1 MADLAQIAQSGVDP
15 ISGSYLSAERRKA
28 LFKRSQVS
36 SNIFGGG
43 GALVPIGKKLDPETL
58 VIVKSQSTSITSLQ
72 GQVNTL
78 SSEVANL
85 NKVIFIQTQTV
96 NGVQELV
103 GSLRGEVTGFN
114 ASLNNVTKAINTDSI
129 LEQKRIKDEQ
139 EEQRRAT
146 ELGLRVG
153 RESLLERAI
162 QSALIAPVQA
172 IAQKTQSILSRLS
185 QFFGTLLLGWLTN
198 QGIETLRA
206 LSEDNG
212 KKLIEIRDN
221 VLKALGIGAAT
232 LFLLNGG
239 FFAIAGTI
247 TRLSLKIGGW
257 LLKNT
262 IGRFFGALGG
272 LLKGAGAALLGLGK
286 QKPPTV
292 TPVAAATGS
301 ADDAARA
308 AASAGT
314 KPAAAVA
321 GAGANV
327 ADDAAKASLKGGA
340 GLFGKLLPGLATG
353 VNLTASVYRYSQGDV
368 TGGTLSLISAI
379 PVIGWGGVGVDVA
392 REFGAFE
399 GTPLGKNQKPTEEK
413 PKAAKTSAAKP
424 QSQVIPSSTK
434 PPTTTAAADASLKES
449 AKTSPTKPQSQVIPS
464 STKPPTTPSATPAA
478 ALSDKPF
485 EQQMSDLKAQAS
497 SIDFTQ
503 APQYGEVN
511 ITPEEGN
518 QVSSQS
524 SQVSIKPLPAQTDRV
539 STRINVGPAPAPA
552 PNVIYRRV
560 GSSAQQRSG
569 AAPTGGPVNQV
580 PSISASNPDNFYV
593 LYSQVNYNVVT

>member
-15 ISGSYLSAERRKA
+15 ISGSYLSAEKRKA
-28 LFKRSQVS
+28 LFKRSKVS

-43 GALVPIGKKLDPETL
+43 GAIVPISKKSDPETL
-58 VIVKSQSTSITSLQ
+58 AIAKSQSSSITSVQ
-72 GQVNTL
+72 QQVNTL

-114 ASLNNVTKAINTDSI
+114 SSLNNVAKAINADSV
-129 LEQKRIKDEQ
+129 LEQNRVKKEN

-146 ELGLRVG
+146 ELGLRAG
-153 RESLLERAI
+153 RESLLEKAI
-162 QSALIAPVQA
+162 QNALIAPVRA
-172 IAQKTQSILSRLS
+172 IAQKTQSILSRLA

-198 QGIETLRA
+198 QGIETLKA

-272 LLKGAGAALLGLGK
+272 VLTGAGAALFGLGK
-286 QKPPTV
+286 QKPPETTIV
-292 TPVAAATGS
+292 PPTTTPPGAKPPTAPPPTTS
-301 ADDAARA
+301 P
-308 AASAGT
+308 GT
-314 KPAAAVA
+314 KPPTAPPTTPKGAGPMNWLKGKGGLLNILFGGFEFGSRKLQGQTDVQA
-321 GAGANV
+321 GAGAGGSV
-327 ADDAAKASLKGGA
+327 AGSIAGATAGAKLGLLGGPISPITVPVASLIGGGFGWYFGGKGADVLTGA
-340 GLFGKLLPGLATG
+340 
-353 VNLTASVYRYSQGDV
+353 D
-368 TGGTLSLISAI
+368 
-379 PVIGWGGVGVDVA
+379 
-392 REFGAFE
+392 
-399 GTPLGKNQKPTEEK
+399 KPEV
-413 PKAAKTSAAKP
+413 AKTSAAKP
-424 QSQVIPSSTK
+424 QSPVIPSSTK
-434 PPTTTAAADASLKES
+434 STQTPTPAATTAA
-449 AKTSPTKPQSQVIPS
+449 
-464 STKPPTTPSATPAA
+464 
-478 ALSDKPF
+478 SDKPF
-485 EQQMSDLKAQAS
+485 EQQMSDLKAQAN

-511 ITPEEGN
+511 ITPEDN
-518 QVSSQS
+518 RQVSSQS
-524 SQVSIKPLPAQTDRV
+524 TQVNIKPLPAQTERI
-539 STRINVGPAPAPA
+539 STQVNVGPAPAPA

-569 AAPTGGPVNQV
+569 AAPTGGPVNEV

>member
-1 MADLAQIAQSGVDP
+1 MADLAQVAQSGVDP

-43 GALVPIGKKLDPETL
+43 GALVPISKKSDPETL
-58 VIVKSQSTSITSLQ
+58 SIVKSQSTSITNVQS
-72 GQVNTL
+72 QVNTL

-85 NKVIFIQTQTV
+85 NKVIFIQTQTI

-114 ASLNNVTKAINTDSI
+114 NSLNNVTKAITNDSI
-129 LEQKRIKDEQ
+129 LEQNRIKKEN
-139 EEQRRAT
+139 EEERKAT

-153 RESLLERAI
+153 RESLLEKAI

-206 LSEDNG
+206 ISEDNG

-292 TPVAAATGS
+292 TPVAAAAGS

-308 AASAGT
+308 AAASGT
-314 KPAAAVA
+314 KPGAAAA

-368 TGGTLSLISAI
+368 PGGTLSLISAI
-379 PVIGWGGVGVDVA
+379 PVIGWGAVGVDVA

-399 GTPLGKNQKPTEEK
+399 GTFLGKNQKPTEEK
-413 PKAAKTSAAKP
+413 PKAAKTSAAKTSAAKP
-424 QSQVIPSSTK
+424 QSSVIPSSTK
-434 PPTTTAAADASLKES
+434 PPTTTA
-449 AKTSPTKPQSQVIPS
+449 
-464 STKPPTTPSATPAA
+464 TPAA
-478 ALSDKPF
+478 AVSDKPF

-497 SIDFTQ
+497 SIDFTK

-524 SQVSIKPLPAQTDRV
+524 SQVNIKPLPAQTSGV
-539 STRINVGPAPAPA
+539 PAQVNVGPAPAPA

>member
-1 MADLAQIAQSGVDP
+1 MADLAQVAQSGVDP

-43 GALVPIGKKLDPETL
+43 GALVPISKKSDPETL
-58 VIVKSQSTSITSLQ
+58 SIVKSQSTSITSLQ

-85 NKVIFIQTQTV
+85 NKVIIIQTQTI

-114 ASLNNVTKAINTDSI
+114 NSLNNVTKAITNDSV
-129 LEQKRIKDEQ
+129 LEQNRIKQEN

-153 RESLLERAI
+153 RESLLEKAI

-172 IAQKTQSILSRLS
+172 IAQKAQSILSRLS

-206 LSEDNG
+206 ISEDNG

-247 TRLSLKIGGW
+247 ARLSLKIGGW

-262 IGRFFGALGG
+262 VGRFFGALGG
-272 LLKGAGAALLGLGK
+272 LLKGAGNAIVSTAKAGIAAITGTGAK
-286 QKPPTV
+286 AAAPAAAGAAAAAPATRAG
-292 TPVAAATGS
+292 VAAAASS
-301 ADDAARA
+301 ADDASKVAAKA
-308 AASAGT
+308 AAKTGGRFVPGVGSVISGAAALYDFSKGDILGGALNTIGIIPGPVGWVGTLGRLGLEGTRIAGGIDNKSQ
-314 KPAAAVA
+314 KPAATSS
-321 GAGANV
+321 
-327 ADDAAKASLKGGA
+327 AS
-340 GLFGKLLPGLATG
+340 
-353 VNLTASVYRYSQGDV
+353 
-368 TGGTLSLISAI
+368 
-379 PVIGWGGVGVDVA
+379 
-392 REFGAFE
+392 
-399 GTPLGKNQKPTEEK
+399 
-413 PKAAKTSAAKP
+413 AKTVPAKP
-424 QSQVIPSSTK
+424 QSQVIPPSTK
-434 PPTTTAAADASLKES
+434 PSTTS
-449 AKTSPTKPQSQVIPS
+449 A
-464 STKPPTTPSATPAA
+464 ATPAT
-478 ALSDKPF
+478 SMTF
-485 EQQMSDLKAQAS
+485 NQQMSDLEKQAS

-524 SQVSIKPLPAQTDRV
+524 SQVNIKPLPAQTSGV
-539 STRINVGPAPAPA
+539 PSQVNVGPAPAPA

>member
-15 ISGSYLSAERRKA
+15 ISGSYLSAEKRKA
-28 LFKRSQVS
+28 LFKRSKVS

-43 GALVPIGKKLDPETL
+43 GALVPISKKSDPETL
-58 VIVKSQSTSITSLQ
+58 AIVKSQSSSITSVQ
-72 GQVNTL
+72 QQVNTL

-114 ASLNNVTKAINTDSI
+114 SSLNNVAKAINTDSV
-129 LEQKRIKDEQ
+129 LEQNRIKQEN

-146 ELGLRVG
+146 ELGLRAG
-153 RESLLERAI
+153 RESLLEKAI
-162 QSALIAPVQA
+162 QNALIAPVQA

-239 FFAIAGTI
+239 FLAIAGTI

-262 IGRFFGALGG
+262 IGRFFGALGA
-272 LLKGAGAALLGLGK
+272 LLKSAGSAIVSTAKAGAAVITGK
-286 QKPPTV
+286 GTKAPTPA
-292 TPVAAATGS
+292 TAAAGS
-301 ADDAARA
+301 ADDVARA
-308 AASAGT
+308 AA
-314 KPAAAVA
+314 PAARA
-321 GAGANV
+321 GAAV
-327 ADDAAKASLKGGA
+327 ADDAAKATAKTAGRFVPGLGAIISGGA
-340 GLFGKLLPGLATG
+340 ALYDFSRGDPLGGALNTIGMLPGPFGWAGTLGRLALEGTRI
-353 VNLTASVYRYSQGDV
+353 A
-368 TGGTLSLISAI
+368 GGTDNKPQTPSATS
-379 PVIGWGGVGVDVA
+379 PA
-392 REFGAFE
+392 
-399 GTPLGKNQKPTEEK
+399 PT
-413 PKAAKTSAAKP
+413 KTTTTAVKP
-424 QSQVIPSSTK
+424 QSPVIPSSAK
-434 PPTTTAAADASLKES
+434 SEPTTA
-449 AKTSPTKPQSQVIPS
+449 IN
-464 STKPPTTPSATPAA
+464 
-478 ALSDKPF
+478 DKPF
-485 EQQMSDLKAQAS
+485 EQQMSDLKAQAN

-503 APQYGEVN
+503 APQYGELN
-511 ITPEEGN
+511 ITPEDN
-518 QVSSQS
+518 RQVSSQS
-524 SQVSIKPLPAQTDRV
+524 TQVNIKPLPAQTERI
-539 STRINVGPAPAPA
+539 STQVNVGPAPAPA

-560 GSSAQQRSG
+560 GSSAQQKSG
-569 AAPTGGPVNQV
+569 AAPTGGPVNEV

>member
-1 MADLAQIAQSGVDP
+1 MADLAQVAQSGVDP

-43 GALVPIGKKLDPETL
+43 GALVPISKKSDPETL
-58 VIVKSQSTSITSLQ
+58 SIVKSQSTSITNVQS
-72 GQVNTL
+72 QVNTL

-85 NKVIFIQTQTV
+85 NKVIFIQTQTI

-114 ASLNNVTKAINTDSI
+114 NSLNNVTKAITNDSV
-129 LEQKRIKDEQ
+129 LEQNRIKKEN
-139 EEQRRAT
+139 EEERKAT
-146 ELGLRVG
+146 ELGLRAG

-206 LSEDNG
+206 ISEDNG

-247 TRLSLKIGGW
+247 ARLSLKIGGW

-262 IGRFFGALGG
+262 VGRFFGALGG

-286 QKPPTV
+286 QKPPATTIVPPTATPPGAKPPTV
-292 TPVAAATGS
+292 PPTTPKGGGAPTPKGAGPMNWLKGKGGLLNILFGGVEFGS
-301 ADDAARA
+301 RRMQ
-308 AASAGT
+308 GQT
-314 KPAAAVA
+314 NLQA
-321 GAGANV
+321 GAGAGGSV
-327 ADDAAKASLKGGA
+327 AGSIAGASAGAQLGLLGGPISPITVPVASLIGGGFGWYFGGKGADVLTGA
-340 GLFGKLLPGLATG
+340 
-353 VNLTASVYRYSQGDV
+353 D
-368 TGGTLSLISAI
+368 
-379 PVIGWGGVGVDVA
+379 
-392 REFGAFE
+392 
-399 GTPLGKNQKPTEEK
+399 KPNA
-413 PKAAKTSAAKP
+413 AAKTSPSKP
-424 QSQVIPSSTK
+424 QSQVIPPSTK
-434 PPTTTAAADASLKES
+434 TTPPAAATAS
-449 AKTSPTKPQSQVIPS
+449 
-464 STKPPTTPSATPAA
+464 

-497 SIDFTQ
+497 SIDFTK

-518 QVSSQS
+518 QVLSQS
-524 SQVSIKPLPAQTDRV
+524 SQVNIKPLPAQTSGV
-539 STRINVGPAPAPA
+539 PAQVNVGPAPAPA

>member
-1 MADLAQIAQSGVDP
+1 MADLAQVAQSGVDP

-28 LFKRSQVS
+28 LFKKSQVS

-43 GALVPIGKKLDPETL
+43 GALVPISKKSDPETL
-58 VIVKSQSTSITSLQ
+58 AIVKSQSTSITTVQS
-72 GQVNTL
+72 QVNTL

-85 NKVIFIQTQTV
+85 NKVIFIQTQTI

-103 GSLRGEVTGFN
+103 GSLRGEITGFN
-114 ASLNNVTKAINTDSI
+114 NSLNNVTKAITNDSI
-129 LEQKRIKDEQ
+129 LEQNRVKKEN

-146 ELGLRVG
+146 ELGLRAG
-153 RESLLERAI
+153 RESLLEKAI

-172 IAQKTQSILSRLS
+172 IAEKTQSILSRLS

-239 FFAIAGTI
+239 FFAIAATI

-262 IGRFFGALGG
+262 VGRFFGALGN
-272 LLKGAGAALLGLGK
+272 LLKGAGSAIVSTAKAGLSAITGRGTK
-286 QKPPTV
+286 
-292 TPVAAATGS
+292 AAAPS
-301 ADDAARA
+301 
-308 AASAGT
+308 AASAT
-314 KPAAAVA
+314 KATAQAASSASPAVKA
-321 GAGANV
+321 GAAV
-327 ADDAAKASLKGGA
+327 ADDAAKA
-340 GLFGKLLPGLATG
+340 
-353 VNLTASVYRYSQGDV
+353 
-368 TGGTLSLISAI
+368 
-379 PVIGWGGVGVDVA
+379 
-392 REFGAFE
+392 
-399 GTPLGKNQKPTEEK
+399 
-413 PKAAKTSAAKP
+413 AAKTGGRFVPGLGTIISGGAALYDFSKGDILGGALNTIGMVPGPVGWVGTLGRLGLEGTRIAGGIDNKSQTPAATSSVPAKPSPAKP
-424 QSQVIPSSTK
+424 QSPVIPSSTK
-434 PPTTTAAADASLKES
+434 PPTTSAA
-449 AKTSPTKPQSQVIPS
+449 
-464 STKPPTTPSATPAA
+464 TTPSTTSVAASSPA
-478 ALSDKPF
+478 SDMSF
-485 EQQMSDLKAQAS
+485 NQQMVDLEKQAS

-518 QVSSQS
+518 QVSPQP
-524 SQVSIKPLPAQTDRV
+524 SQVNIKPLPAQTNRV
-539 STRINVGPAPAPA
+539 STQVNVGPAPAPA
-552 PNVIYRRV
+552 PNVVYKRIA
-560 GSSAQQRSG
+560 SSAQQRSG
-569 AAPTGGPVNQV
+569 AAPTGGSVNQV
-580 PSISASNPDNFYV
+580 PAISASNPDNFYV

>member
-1 MADLAQIAQSGVDP
+1 MADLAQIAQGGVDP

-43 GALVPIGKKLDPETL
+43 GALVPISKKSDPETL
-58 VIVKSQSTSITSLQ
+58 SIVKSQSTSITNVQS
-72 GQVNTL
+72 QVNTL
-78 SSEVANL
+78 SSEVVNL
-85 NKVIFIQTQTV
+85 NKVIFIQTQTI

-114 ASLNNVTKAINTDSI
+114 ASLNNVTKAITNDSV
-129 LEQKRIKDEQ
+129 LEQNRIKQEN

-153 RESLLERAI
+153 RESLLEKAI

-172 IAQKTQSILSRLS
+172 IAQKAQSILSRLS

-206 LSEDNG
+206 ISEDNG

-247 TRLSLKIGGW
+247 ARLSLKIGGW

-262 IGRFFGALGG
+262 VGRFFGALGG
-272 LLKGAGAALLGLGK
+272 LLKGAGNAIVSTAKAGIAAITGTGAK
-286 QKPPTV
+286 APT
-292 TPVAAATGS
+292 AAT
-301 ADDAARA
+301 AAARA
-308 AASAGT
+308 AG
-314 KPAAAVA
+314 
-321 GAGANV
+321 GAGVNV
-327 ADDAAKASLKGGA
+327 ADDAVRAAARGGGGFAGNLYKGAKSLGSK
-340 GLFGKLLPGLATG
+340 LFAPINIGISA
-353 VNLTASVYRYSQGDV
+353 YRFSQGDV
-368 TGGTLSLISAI
+368 PGGFLSAASAVPI
-379 PVIGWGGVGVDVA
+379 IGLPAVAVDVA

-399 GTPLGKNQKPTEEK
+399 GTFLGKNQKSKSSEEK
-413 PKAAKTSAAKP
+413 PKTQTPAAKP
-424 QSQVIPSSTK
+424 QSQVIPSSIK
-434 PPTTTAAADASLKES
+434 PPITT
-449 AKTSPTKPQSQVIPS
+449 
-464 STKPPTTPSATPAA
+464 ATPA
-478 ALSDKPF
+478 SDMTF
-485 EQQMSDLKAQAS
+485 NQQMSDLEKQAS

-503 APQYGEVN
+503 APQYREVN

-524 SQVSIKPLPAQTDRV
+524 SSVNIKPLPAQTSGV
-539 STRINVGPAPAPA
+539 PAQVNVGPAPAPA

>member
-15 ISGSYLSAERRKA
+15 ISGSYLSAEKRKA
-28 LFKRSQVS
+28 LFRRSQIS

-43 GALVPIGKKLDPETL
+43 GALVPISKKSDPETL
-58 VIVKSQSTSITSLQ
+58 AIVKSQSTSITSLQ
-72 GQVNTL
+72 SQVNTL

-114 ASLNNVTKAINTDSI
+114 ASLTNVAKAINTDSI

-146 ELGLRVG
+146 ELGLRAG
-153 RESLLERAI
+153 RESLLEKAI

-206 LSEDNG
+206 ISEDNG

-272 LLKGAGAALLGLGK
+272 VLKGAGAALLGLGK
-286 QKPPTV
+286 QKPPTTTIV
-292 TPVAAATGS
+292 PPTTTPP
-301 ADDAARA
+301 
-308 AASAGT
+308 GT
-314 KPAAAVA
+314 KPPAPPTAPKGGAAPPPKGGGPMNWLKGKGGLLNILFGGFEFGSRKLQGQTDVQA
-321 GAGANV
+321 GAGAGGSV
-327 ADDAAKASLKGGA
+327 AGSMAGAAVGAKLGLLGGPISPITVPVASLIGGGFGWVFGGKGADVLTGA
-340 GLFGKLLPGLATG
+340 
-353 VNLTASVYRYSQGDV
+353 D
-368 TGGTLSLISAI
+368 
-379 PVIGWGGVGVDVA
+379 
-392 REFGAFE
+392 
-399 GTPLGKNQKPTEEK
+399 K

-424 QSQVIPSSTK
+424 QSQVIPS
-434 PPTTTAAADASLKES
+434 
-449 AKTSPTKPQSQVIPS
+449 PTK
-464 STKPPTTPSATPAA
+464 TPPPAATPVAA
-478 ALSDKPF
+478 VSDKSF

-518 QVSSQS
+518 QVSSQP
-524 SQVSIKPLPAQTDRV
+524 SQVNIKPLPAQTNGV
-539 STRINVGPAPAPA
+539 PAQVNVGPAPAPA

>member
-1 MADLAQIAQSGVDP
+1 MADLVQIAQSGVDP

-43 GALVPIGKKLDPETL
+43 GALVPISKKSDPETL
-58 VIVKSQSTSITSLQ
+58 AIVKSQSTSITSLQ

-103 GSLRGEVTGFN
+103 GSLRGEVTVFN
-114 ASLNNVTKAINTDSI
+114 ASLNNVAKAINTDSI
-129 LEQKRIKDEQ
+129 LEQNRIKQEN

-146 ELGLRVG
+146 ELGLRAG
-153 RESLLERAI
+153 RESLLEKAI

-172 IAQKTQSILSRLS
+172 IAQRTQSILSRLS

-206 LSEDNG
+206 ISEDNG

-272 LLKGAGAALLGLGK
+272 LLKGAGNAISSTAKAGWSAITGAGAK
-286 QKPPTV
+286 V
-292 TPVAAATGS
+292 ATPA
-301 ADDAARA
+301 
-308 AASAGT
+308 AGT
-314 KPAAAVA
+314 KAAAQAAPAATSAVKA
-321 GAGANV
+321 GASV
-327 ADDAAKASLKGGA
+327 ADDAAKAAAKTGGRFVPGLGSVISGAAALYDFSKGDILGGA
-340 GLFGKLLPGLATG
+340 LNTIGIIPGPVGWLG
-353 VNLTASVYRYSQGDV
+353 
-368 TGGTLSLISAI
+368 TGGRLAL
-379 PVIGWGGVGVDVA
+379 
-392 REFGAFE
+392 E
-399 GTPLGKNQKPTEEK
+399 GTRIVGGTDNKPQTSAAT
-413 PKAAKTSAAKP
+413 PPAAKTSPSKP
-424 QSQVIPSSTK
+424 QSQVIPPSTK
-434 PPTTTAAADASLKES
+434 
-449 AKTSPTKPQSQVIPS
+449 
-464 STKPPTTPSATPAA
+464 TTPPAATPAA

-485 EQQMSDLKAQAS
+485 EQQMVDLKTQANA
-497 SIDFTQ
+497 IDFTQ

-518 QVSSQS
+518 QVSSQP
-524 SQVSIKPLPAQTDRV
+524 SQVNIKPLPAQTDRV
-539 STRINVGPAPAPA
+539 STQVNVGPAPAPA

>member
-1 MADLAQIAQSGVDP
+1 MADLAQIAQGGVDP
-15 ISGSYLSAERRKA
+15 VSGSYLSTERRKA

-43 GALVPIGKKLDPETL
+43 GALVPIDKKSDPETL
-58 VIVKSQSTSITSLQ
+58 AIVKSQSTSITSLQ
-72 GQVNTL
+72 DRVNTL
-78 SSEVANL
+78 SSEIVNL
-85 NKVIFIQTQTV
+85 NRVIFVQTQTI

-114 ASLNNVTKAINTDSI
+114 ASLNNVTKAITNDSV
-129 LEQKRIKDEQ
+129 LEQNRIKQEN

-146 ELGLRVG
+146 ELGLRAG
-153 RESLLERAI
+153 RESLLEKAI

-247 TRLSLKIGGW
+247 ARLSLKIGGW

-262 IGRFFGALGG
+262 VGRFFGALGNII
-272 LLKGAGAALLGLGK
+272 KSGAAALLNLGK
-286 QKPPTV
+286 QKPPPTSIV
-292 TPVAAATGS
+292 PPTTTPPGAKPPAPPTTPKGGAAPPPKGGGGLGWLKGS
-301 ADDAARA
+301 GVLNAIF
-308 AASAGT
+308 GT
-314 KPAAAVA
+314 LEFGIRKSQGQTNLQA
-321 GAGANV
+321 GAGAGGSV
-327 ADDAAKASLKGGA
+327 AGSVSGAALGAKIGLLGGPVSWITSPLG
-340 GLFGKLLPGLATG
+340 GLI
-353 VNLTASVYRYSQGDV
+353 
-368 TGGTLSLISAI
+368 GGG
-379 PVIGWGGVGVDVA
+379 IGWYLGGKGADVLT
-392 REFGAFE
+392 GAD
-399 GTPLGKNQKPTEEK
+399 K
-413 PKAAKTSAAKP
+413 PKTPTTTSPAKP

-434 PPTTTAAADASLKES
+434 PPTTTAA
-449 AKTSPTKPQSQVIPS
+449 
-464 STKPPTTPSATPAA
+464 TPA
-478 ALSDKPF
+478 SDMSF
-485 EQQMSDLKAQAS
+485 NQQMVDLERQAS
-497 SIDFTQ
+497 SIDFTK

-518 QVSSQS
+518 QVSSQP
-524 SQVSIKPLPAQTDRV
+524 SQVNIKPLPAQTNGV
-539 STRINVGPAPAPA
+539 PAQVNVGPTPAPA

-560 GSSAQQRSG
+560 GYSAQQRSG

>member
-1 MADLAQIAQSGVDP
+1 MADLAQVAQSGVDP

-43 GALVPIGKKLDPETL
+43 GALVPISKKSDPETL
-58 VIVKSQSTSITSLQ
+58 AIVKSQSTSITSLQ

-114 ASLNNVTKAINTDSI
+114 ASLNNVTKAITNDSI
-129 LEQKRIKDEQ
+129 LEQNRIKQEN

-146 ELGLRVG
+146 ELGLRAG
-153 RESLLERAI
+153 RESLLEKAI

-272 LLKGAGAALLGLGK
+272 LLKGAGNAIVSTAKAGWSAITGAGAKAAAPAAAGAAAAAPATRAG
-286 QKPPTV
+286 
-292 TPVAAATGS
+292 VAAAASS
-301 ADDAARA
+301 ADDASKVAAKA
-308 AASAGT
+308 AAKTGGRFVPGVGSVISGAAALYDFSKGDILGGALNTIGIIPGPVGWVGTLGRLGLEGTRIAGGIDNKSQ
-314 KPAAAVA
+314 KPAATSS
-321 GAGANV
+321 
-327 ADDAAKASLKGGA
+327 AS
-340 GLFGKLLPGLATG
+340 
-353 VNLTASVYRYSQGDV
+353 
-368 TGGTLSLISAI
+368 
-379 PVIGWGGVGVDVA
+379 
-392 REFGAFE
+392 
-399 GTPLGKNQKPTEEK
+399 
-413 PKAAKTSAAKP
+413 AKTVPAKP
-424 QSQVIPSSTK
+424 QSQVIPPSTK
-434 PPTTTAAADASLKES
+434 PSTTS
-449 AKTSPTKPQSQVIPS
+449 A
-464 STKPPTTPSATPAA
+464 ATPAT
-478 ALSDKPF
+478 SMTF
-485 EQQMSDLKAQAS
+485 NQQMSDLEKQAS

-518 QVSSQS
+518 QVLSQS
-524 SQVSIKPLPAQTDRV
+524 SQVNIKPLPAQTSGV
-539 STRINVGPAPAPA
+539 PAQVNVGPAPAPA

>member
-1 MADLAQIAQSGVDP
+1 MADLAQIAQSGIDP
-15 ISGSYLSAERRKA
+15 ISGSYLSSERRKA

-43 GALVPIGKKLDPETL
+43 GALVPISKKSDSETL
-58 VIVKSQSTSITSLQ
+58 TIVKSQSTSITTLQ
-72 GQVNTL
+72 DRVNAL

-85 NKVIFIQTQTV
+85 NDVIKIQTQTV

-114 ASLNNVTKAINTDSI
+114 ASLNNVTKAITNDSV
-129 LEQKRIKDEQ
+129 LEQNRIKKEN
-139 EEQRRAT
+139 EEERKAT
-146 ELGLRVG
+146 ELGLRAG
-153 RESLLERAI
+153 RESLLEKAI

-172 IAQKTQSILSRLS
+172 IAQRTQSILSKLS

-247 TRLSLKIGGW
+247 SRLSLKIGGW

-262 IGRFFGALGG
+262 IGRFFGAFGG

-292 TPVAAATGS
+292 PSAAAAVAGS
-301 ADDAARA
+301 ADDVARAAAPAAARA
-308 AASAGT
+308 AA
-314 KPAAAVA
+314 PAAVGAAV
-321 GAGANV
+321 V
-327 ADDAAKASLKGGA
+327 DDASKVAAKTGGR
-340 GLFGKLLPGLATG
+340 FVPGLGTVISGAAAAWDFSRGDPLGG
-353 VNLTASVYRYSQGDV
+353 VLNTIGMAPGPVGWLGSFGRLGLEGARIA
-368 TGGTLSLISAI
+368 GGT
-379 PVIGWGGVGVDVA
+379 D
-392 REFGAFE
+392 
-399 GTPLGKNQKPTEEK
+399 NK
-413 PKAAKTSAAKP
+413 PKTPSETSPDPAKTSAAKP
-424 QSQVIPSSTK
+424 QSPVIPSSTK
-434 PPTTTAAADASLKES
+434 TTPPAAVPTAA
-449 AKTSPTKPQSQVIPS
+449 V
-464 STKPPTTPSATPAA
+464 
-478 ALSDKPF
+478 SDKSF
-485 EQQMSDLKAQAS
+485 EQQMNDLKAQANL
-497 SIDFTQ
+497 IDFA
-503 APQYGEVN
+503 APAESGEIN

-518 QVSSQS
+518 QVSSKP
-524 SQVSIKPLPAQTDRV
+524 SQVNIKPLPAQTNGV
-539 STRINVGPAPAPA
+539 PAQVNIGPAPAPT

>member
-1 MADLAQIAQSGVDP
+1 MADLAQVAQSGVDP

-28 LFKRSQVS
+28 LFKKSQVS

-43 GALVPIGKKLDPETL
+43 GALVPISKKSDPETL
-58 VIVKSQSTSITSLQ
+58 AIVKSQSTSITTVQS
-72 GQVNTL
+72 QVNTL

-85 NKVIFIQTQTV
+85 NKVIFIQTQTI

-103 GSLRGEVTGFN
+103 GSLRGEITGFN
-114 ASLNNVTKAINTDSI
+114 NSLNNVTKAITNDSI
-129 LEQKRIKDEQ
+129 LEQNRVKKEN

-146 ELGLRVG
+146 ELGLRAG
-153 RESLLERAI
+153 RESLLEKAI

-172 IAQKTQSILSRLS
+172 IAEKTQSILSRLS

-239 FFAIAGTI
+239 FFAIAATI

-262 IGRFFGALGG
+262 VGRFFGALGN
-272 LLKGAGAALLGLGK
+272 LLKGAGAALFGLGK
-286 QKPPTV
+286 QKPPPTPVVPAAPAAPNAGAGGRGLLSTASRLGRGLLRNIGGPLTQGTV
-292 TPVAAATGS
+292 GTALDIAMGEDPGRALAGAAAGVIAAAPSAAVGGLLGPVGSFAGGIAGYSVGSGFGKDIYDKFFGKPQTPVATSSVS
-301 ADDAARA
+301 A
-308 AASAGT
+308 
-314 KPAAAVA
+314 KP
-321 GAGANV
+321 
-327 ADDAAKASLKGGA
+327 S
-340 GLFGKLLPGLATG
+340 
-353 VNLTASVYRYSQGDV
+353 
-368 TGGTLSLISAI
+368 
-379 PVIGWGGVGVDVA
+379 PV
-392 REFGAFE
+392 
-399 GTPLGKNQKPTEEK
+399 KPS
-413 PKAAKTSAAKP
+413 PAKP
-424 QSQVIPSSTK
+424 QSPVIPSSTK
-434 PPTTTAAADASLKES
+434 PPTTSAA
-449 AKTSPTKPQSQVIPS
+449 
-464 STKPPTTPSATPAA
+464 TTPSTTSAPAPA
-478 ALSDKPF
+478 SDMSF
-485 EQQMSDLKAQAS
+485 NQQMVDLEKQAS

-518 QVSSQS
+518 QVSPQP
-524 SQVSIKPLPAQTDRV
+524 SQVNIKPLPAQTNRV
-539 STRINVGPAPAPA
+539 STQVNVGPAPAPA
-552 PNVIYRRV
+552 PNVVYKRIA
-560 GSSAQQRSG
+560 SSAQQRSG
-569 AAPTGGPVNQV
+569 AAPTGGSVNQV
-580 PSISASNPDNFYV
+580 PAISASNPDNFYV

>member
-15 ISGSYLSAERRKA
+15 ISGSYLSAEKRKA
-28 LFKRSQVS
+28 LFKRSKVS

-43 GALVPIGKKLDPETL
+43 GALVPISKKSDPETL
-58 VIVKSQSTSITSLQ
+58 AIVKSQSSSITSVQ
-72 GQVNTL
+72 QQVNTL

-114 ASLNNVTKAINTDSI
+114 SSLNNVAKAINTDSV
-129 LEQKRIKDEQ
+129 LEQNRIKQEN

-146 ELGLRVG
+146 ELGLRAG
-153 RESLLERAI
+153 RESLLEKAI
-162 QSALIAPVQA
+162 QNALIAPVQA

-239 FFAIAGTI
+239 FLAIAGTI

-262 IGRFFGALGG
+262 IGRFFGALGA
-272 LLKGAGAALLGLGK
+272 LLKSAGSAIVSTAKAGAAVITGK
-286 QKPPTV
+286 GTKAPTPA
-292 TPVAAATGS
+292 TAAAGS
-301 ADDAARA
+301 ADDVARA
-308 AASAGT
+308 AA
-314 KPAAAVA
+314 PAARA
-321 GAGANV
+321 GAAV
-327 ADDAAKASLKGGA
+327 ADDAAKATAKTAGRFVPGLGTVISGGA
-340 GLFGKLLPGLATG
+340 ALYDFSRGDPLGGALNTIGMLPGPFGWAGTLGRLALEGTRI
-353 VNLTASVYRYSQGDV
+353 A
-368 TGGTLSLISAI
+368 GGTDNKPQTPSATS
-379 PVIGWGGVGVDVA
+379 P
-392 REFGAFE
+392 
-399 GTPLGKNQKPTEEK
+399 TPTKSTTT
-413 PKAAKTSAAKP
+413 AVKP
-424 QSQVIPSSTK
+424 QSPVIPSSTK
-434 PPTTTAAADASLKES
+434 PPTTTAA
-449 AKTSPTKPQSQVIPS
+449 
-464 STKPPTTPSATPAA
+464 PAA

-485 EQQMSDLKAQAS
+485 EQQMSDLKAQAN

-511 ITPEEGN
+511 ITPEDN
-518 QVSSQS
+518 RQVSSQS
-524 SQVSIKPLPAQTDRV
+524 TQVNIKPLPAQTERI
-539 STRINVGPAPAPA
+539 STQVNVGPAPAPA

>member
-1 MADLAQIAQSGVDP
+1 MADLAQVAQSGVDP

-43 GALVPIGKKLDPETL
+43 GALVPISKKSDPETL
-58 VIVKSQSTSITSLQ
+58 SIVKSQSTSITSLQ

-85 NKVIFIQTQTV
+85 NKVIFIQTQTI

-114 ASLNNVTKAINTDSI
+114 NSLNNVTKAITNDSV
-129 LEQKRIKDEQ
+129 LEQNRIKQEN

-153 RESLLERAI
+153 RESLLEKAI

-172 IAQKTQSILSRLS
+172 IAQKAQSILSRLS

-206 LSEDNG
+206 ISEDNG

-247 TRLSLKIGGW
+247 ARLSLKIGGW

-262 IGRFFGALGG
+262 VGRFFGALGG
-272 LLKGAGAALLGLGK
+272 LLKGAGNAIVSTAKAGWSAITGAGAKAAAPAAAGAAAAAPATRAG
-286 QKPPTV
+286 
-292 TPVAAATGS
+292 VAAAASS
-301 ADDAARA
+301 ADDASKVAAKA
-308 AASAGT
+308 AAKTGGRFVPGVGSVISGAAALYDFSKGDILGGALNTIGIIPGPVGWVGTLGRLGLEGTRIAGGIDNKSQ
-314 KPAAAVA
+314 KPAATSS
-321 GAGANV
+321 
-327 ADDAAKASLKGGA
+327 AS
-340 GLFGKLLPGLATG
+340 
-353 VNLTASVYRYSQGDV
+353 
-368 TGGTLSLISAI
+368 
-379 PVIGWGGVGVDVA
+379 
-392 REFGAFE
+392 
-399 GTPLGKNQKPTEEK
+399 
-413 PKAAKTSAAKP
+413 AKTVPAKP
-424 QSQVIPSSTK
+424 QSQVIPPSTK
-434 PPTTTAAADASLKES
+434 PSTTS
-449 AKTSPTKPQSQVIPS
+449 A
-464 STKPPTTPSATPAA
+464 ATPAT
-478 ALSDKPF
+478 SMTF
-485 EQQMSDLKAQAS
+485 NQQMSDLEKQAS

-524 SQVSIKPLPAQTDRV
+524 SQVNIKPLPAQTSGV
-539 STRINVGPAPAPA
+539 PAQVNVGPAPAPA

>member
-43 GALVPIGKKLDPETL
+43 GALVPISKKSDPETL
-58 VIVKSQSTSITSLQ
+58 AIIKSQSTSITSLQ

-114 ASLNNVTKAINTDSI
+114 NSLNNVTQAITNDSI
-129 LEQKRIKDEQ
+129 LEQNRIKQEN

-153 RESLLERAI
+153 RESLLEKAI

-206 LSEDNG
+206 ISEDNG

-286 QKPPTV
+286 QKPPTTTIV
-292 TPVAAATGS
+292 PPTTTPPGAKPPTVPPTTPKGGGPPAPKGGGLNWLKGS
-301 ADDAARA
+301 GVLNAIF
-308 AASAGT
+308 GT
-314 KPAAAVA
+314 LEFGIRKSQGQTNLQA
-321 GAGANV
+321 GAGAGGSV
-327 ADDAAKASLKGGA
+327 AGSLSGAALGAKIGLLGGPVSWITSPLG
-340 GLFGKLLPGLATG
+340 GLI
-353 VNLTASVYRYSQGDV
+353 
-368 TGGTLSLISAI
+368 GGG
-379 PVIGWGGVGVDVA
+379 IGWYLGGKGADVLT
-392 REFGAFE
+392 GAD
-399 GTPLGKNQKPTEEK
+399 K
-413 PKAAKTSAAKP
+413 PKTPTPTSKA
-424 QSQVIPSSTK
+424 QSPVIPSSTK
-434 PPTTTAAADASLKES
+434 TTPTPAPAATTAAND
-449 AKTSPTKPQSQVIPS
+449 KT
-464 STKPPTTPSATPAA
+464 
-478 ALSDKPF
+478 F

-524 SQVSIKPLPAQTDRV
+524 SQVNIKPLPAQTDRV
-539 STRINVGPAPAPA
+539 STQVNVGPAPAPS

-569 AAPTGGPVNQV
+569 AAPTGGPINQV

>member
-1 MADLAQIAQSGVDP
+1 MADLAQVAQSGVDP

-28 LFKRSQVS
+28 LFKKSQVS

-43 GALVPIGKKLDPETL
+43 GALVPISKKSDPETL
-58 VIVKSQSTSITSLQ
+58 SIVKSQSTSITTVQS
-72 GQVNTL
+72 QVNTL

-85 NKVIFIQTQTV
+85 NKVIFIQTQTI

-103 GSLRGEVTGFN
+103 GSLRGEITGFN
-114 ASLNNVTKAINTDSI
+114 NSLNNVTKAITNDSI
-129 LEQKRIKDEQ
+129 LEQNRIKQEN
-139 EEQRRAT
+139 EEQRRAA
-146 ELGLRVG
+146 ELGLRAG

-172 IAQKTQSILSRLS
+172 IAEKTQSILSRLS

-239 FFAIAGTI
+239 FFAIAATI

-262 IGRFFGALGG
+262 VGRFFGALGN

-286 QKPPTV
+286 QKPPP
-292 TPVAAATGS
+292 TPVV
-301 ADDAARA
+301 
-308 AASAGT
+308 
-314 KPAAAVA
+314 PAAPAAPNA
-321 GAGANV
+321 GAGGRGLLSTASRFGRGLLRNIGGPFIQGTV
-327 ADDAAKASLKGGA
+327 GTALDIAMGEDPGRALAGAAAGVIAAAPSAAVGGLLGPVGSFA
-340 GLFGKLLPGLATG
+340 GGIAGYSVGSGFGKDIYDKFFGKPQTPAATS
-353 VNLTASVYRYSQGDV
+353 SV
-368 TGGTLSLISAI
+368 SA
-379 PVIGWGGVGVDVA
+379 
-392 REFGAFE
+392 
-399 GTPLGKNQKPTEEK
+399 KPS
-413 PKAAKTSAAKP
+413 PAKP
-424 QSQVIPSSTK
+424 QSPVIPSSTK
-434 PPTTTAAADASLKES
+434 PPTTFAA
-449 AKTSPTKPQSQVIPS
+449 
-464 STKPPTTPSATPAA
+464 TPSTTSVAASAPA
-478 ALSDKPF
+478 SDMSF
-485 EQQMSDLKAQAS
+485 NQQMVDLEKQAS

-518 QVSSQS
+518 QVSSQP
-524 SQVSIKPLPAQTDRV
+524 SQVNIKPLPAQTNRV
-539 STRINVGPAPAPA
+539 STQVNVGPAPAPA
-552 PNVIYRRV
+552 PNVVYKRIA
-560 GSSAQQRSG
+560 SSAQQRSG
-569 AAPTGGPVNQV
+569 AAPTGGSVNQV
-580 PSISASNPDNFYV
+580 PAISASNPDNFYV

>member
-1 MADLAQIAQSGVDP
+1 MADLAQVAQSGVDP

-28 LFKRSQVS
+28 LFKKSQVS

-43 GALVPIGKKLDPETL
+43 GALVPISKKSDPETL
-58 VIVKSQSTSITSLQ
+58 AIVKSQSTSITTVQS
-72 GQVNTL
+72 QVNTL

-85 NKVIFIQTQTV
+85 NKVIFIQTQTI

-103 GSLRGEVTGFN
+103 GSLRGEITGFN
-114 ASLNNVTKAINTDSI
+114 NSLNNVTKAITNDSI
-129 LEQKRIKDEQ
+129 LEQNRVKKEN

-146 ELGLRVG
+146 ELGLRAG
-153 RESLLERAI
+153 RESLLEKAI

-172 IAQKTQSILSRLS
+172 IAEKTQSILSRLS

-247 TRLSLKIGGW
+247 ARLSLKIGGW

-262 IGRFFGALGG
+262 VGRFFGALGN
-272 LLKGAGAALLGLGK
+272 LLKGAGSAIVSTAKAGLSAITGRGTK
-286 QKPPTV
+286 
-292 TPVAAATGS
+292 AAAPATAAAGV
-301 ADDAARA
+301 ADDAART
-308 AASAGT
+308 AGR
-314 KPAAAVA
+314 
-321 GAGANV
+321 AGANV
-327 ADDAAKASLKGGA
+327 ADDAVRAAARGGGGVAGNLFKGAKSLGSK
-340 GLFGKLLPGLATG
+340 LFAPINIGISA
-353 VNLTASVYRYSQGDV
+353 YRFSQGDV
-368 TGGTLSLISAI
+368 PGGFLSAASAVPI
-379 PVIGWGGVGVDVA
+379 IGLPAVAVDVA

-399 GTPLGKNQKPTEEK
+399 GTFLGKNQKPTKEK
-413 PKAAKTSAAKP
+413 PKAEKTSAAKP
-424 QSQVIPSSTK
+424 QSQVIPPSTK
-434 PPTTTAAADASLKES
+434 PPTTTSAPGAA
-449 AKTSPTKPQSQVIPS
+449 V
-464 STKPPTTPSATPAA
+464 
-478 ALSDKPF
+478 SDKPF
-485 EQQMSDLKAQAS
+485 EQQMSDLKAQAN

-518 QVSSQS
+518 QVSPQP
-524 SQVSIKPLPAQTDRV
+524 SQVNIKPLPAQTNRV
-539 STRINVGPAPAPA
+539 STQVNVGPAPAPA
-552 PNVIYRRV
+552 PNIVYKRIA
-560 GSSAQQRSG
+560 SSAQQRSG

-580 PSISASNPDNFYV
+580 PAISASNPDNFYV

>member
-43 GALVPIGKKLDPETL
+43 GALVPISKKSDPETL
-58 VIVKSQSTSITSLQ
+58 AIVKSQSTSITSLQ

-114 ASLNNVTKAINTDSI
+114 ASLNNVTKAITNDSI
-129 LEQKRIKDEQ
+129 LEQNRIKQEN

-146 ELGLRVG
+146 ELGLRAG
-153 RESLLERAI
+153 RESLLEKAI

-272 LLKGAGAALLGLGK
+272 VLKGAGAALLGLGK

-292 TPVAAATGS
+292 TPVAAASGS

-308 AASAGT
+308 AAAAGT
-314 KPAAAVA
+314 KPAAAA
-321 GAGANV
+321 ARAGANV

-353 VNLTASVYRYSQGDV
+353 VNLTASAYRYSQGDT

-379 PVIGWGGVGVDVA
+379 PVIGWGAVGVDVA

-434 PPTTTAAADASLKES
+434 PPTTTAA
-449 AKTSPTKPQSQVIPS
+449 P
-464 STKPPTTPSATPAA
+464 ATAI
-478 ALSDKPF
+478 SDKSF

-518 QVSSQS
+518 QVSSQP
-524 SQVSIKPLPAQTDRV
+524 SQVNIKPLPAQTNGV
-539 STRINVGPAPAPA
+539 PAQVNVGPAPAPA

-560 GSSAQQRSG
+560 GSSTQQRSA

>member
-1 MADLAQIAQSGVDP
+1 MDDLAQVAQSGVDP

-43 GALVPIGKKLDPETL
+43 GSLVPISKKSDPETL
-58 VIVKSQSTSITSLQ
+58 SIVKSQSTSITSLQ

-85 NKVIFIQTQTV
+85 NKVIFIQTQTI

-114 ASLNNVTKAINTDSI
+114 NSLNNVTKAITNDSI
-129 LEQKRIKDEQ
+129 LEQNRIKKEN
-139 EEQRRAT
+139 EEERKAT

-153 RESLLERAI
+153 RESLLEKAI

-185 QFFGTLLLGWLTN
+185 QFFRTLLIGWLTN

-206 LSEDNG
+206 ISEDNG

-239 FFAIAGTI
+239 FLAIAGTI
-247 TRLSLKIGGW
+247 ARLSLKIGGW

-262 IGRFFGALGG
+262 VGRFFGALGN
-272 LLKGAGAALLGLGK
+272 LLKSAGSAIVSTARAGIAAITGTGTK
-286 QKPPTV
+286 APT
-292 TPVAAATGS
+292 AAAGTV
-301 ADDAARA
+301 DDAARA
-308 AASAGT
+308 T
-314 KPAAAVA
+314 A

-327 ADDAAKASLKGGA
+327 ADDAVRAAARGGGGLLRNTGNLFKGAASLGSK
-340 GLFGKLLPGLATG
+340 LFAPINIGISA
-353 VNLTASVYRYSQGDV
+353 YRFSQGDV
-368 TGGTLSLISAI
+368 PGGFLSAASAI
-379 PVIGWGGVGVDVA
+379 PGIGLPAVGLDIA

-399 GTPLGKNQKPTEEK
+399 GTFLGKNQKPKSSEEK
-413 PKAAKTSAAKP
+413 PKTPTPAAKA
-424 QSQVIPSSTK
+424 QSPVIPSSTK
-434 PPTTTAAADASLKES
+434 PPTTTAA
-449 AKTSPTKPQSQVIPS
+449 
-464 STKPPTTPSATPAA
+464 PAA

-485 EQQMSDLKAQAS
+485 EQQMSDLKAQAN
-497 SIDFTQ
+497 SIDFTK
-503 APQYGEVN
+503 APQYGEDN
-511 ITPEEGN
+511 ISTEEGN
-518 QVSSQS
+518 QVSTQS
-524 SQVSIKPLPAQTDRV
+524 SQVNIKPLPAQTNGV
-539 STRINVGPAPAPA
+539 PAQVNVGPAPAPA

>member
-1 MADLAQIAQSGVDP
+1 
-15 ISGSYLSAERRKA
+15 LSAERRKA
-28 LFKRSQVS
+28 LFQRSRVS

-43 GALVPIGKKLDPETL
+43 GALVPVSKKSDPETL
-58 VIVKSQSTSITSLQ
+58 AIVKSQSSSITSVQ
-72 GQVNTL
+72 QQVNTL

-103 GSLRGEVTGFN
+103 GSLRGEVTVFN
-114 ASLNNVTKAINTDSI
+114 ASLNNVAKAINTDSI
-129 LEQKRIKDEQ
+129 LEQNRVKQEK

-146 ELGLRVG
+146 ELGLRAG
-153 RESLLERAI
+153 RESLLEKAI
-162 QSALIAPVQA
+162 QNALIAPVQA
-172 IAQKTQSILSRLS
+172 IAQKTQSILSRLA

-206 LSEDNG
+206 ISEDNG
-212 KKLIEIRDN
+212 KKLEEIRDN

-239 FFAIAGTI
+239 FLAIAGTI

-262 IGRFFGALGG
+262 VGRFFGALGN
-272 LLKGAGAALLGLGK
+272 LLKSAGSAIVSTARAGIAAITGTGTK
-286 QKPPTV
+286 APTPA
-292 TPVAAATGS
+292 TAAAGT

-308 AASAGT
+308 A
-314 KPAAAVA
+314 A

-327 ADDAAKASLKGGA
+327 ADDAAKAGLKQGA
-340 GLFGKLLPGLATG
+340 GLFGKIVPGLAIG
-353 VNLTASVYRYSQGDV
+353 YNITASAYRFSQGDV
-368 TGGTLSLISAI
+368 PGGFLSAASAVPI
-379 PVIGWGGVGVDVA
+379 IGWGAVGVDVA

-399 GTPLGKNQKPTEEK
+399 GTFLGKNQKPKSSEEK
-413 PKAAKTSAAKP
+413 PKTPTPAAKA
-424 QSQVIPSSTK
+424 QSPVIPSSTK
-434 PPTTTAAADASLKES
+434 
-449 AKTSPTKPQSQVIPS
+449 
-464 STKPPTTPSATPAA
+464 STQTPIPAA
-478 ALSDKPF
+478 TSAASDKPF
-485 EQQMSDLKAQAS
+485 EQQMSDLKAQANA
-497 SIDFTQ
+497 IDFTKP
-503 APQYGEVN
+503 AEGGETN

-524 SQVSIKPLPAQTDRV
+524 TQVNIRPLPAQTNGV
-539 STRINVGPAPAPA
+539 PAQVNVGPAPAPA

-560 GSSAQQRSG
+560 GSSAQQQSSG
-569 AAPTGGPVNQV
+569 AAPTGGPVNEV

>member
-43 GALVPIGKKLDPETL
+43 GALVPISKKSDPETL
-58 VIVKSQSTSITSLQ
+58 AIVKSQSTSITSLQ

-103 GSLRGEVTGFN
+103 GSLRGEITGFN
-114 ASLNNVTKAINTDSI
+114 ASLNNVAKAINTDSI
-129 LEQKRIKDEQ
+129 LEQNRIEDEQ

-146 ELGLRVG
+146 ELGLRAG

-172 IAQKTQSILSRLS
+172 IAEKTQSILSRLS

-206 LSEDNG
+206 ISEDNG

-286 QKPPTV
+286 QKPPATTIV
-292 TPVAAATGS
+292 PPTATPP
-301 ADDAARA
+301 
-308 AASAGT
+308 GT
-314 KPAAAVA
+314 KPPAPPTTPKGGAAPPPKGGGGLGWLKGSGVLNAIFGTLEFGIRKSQGQTNLQA
-321 GAGANV
+321 GAGAGGSV
-327 ADDAAKASLKGGA
+327 AGSLSGAALGAKIGLLGGPVSWITSPLG
-340 GLFGKLLPGLATG
+340 GLI
-353 VNLTASVYRYSQGDV
+353 
-368 TGGTLSLISAI
+368 GGG
-379 PVIGWGGVGVDVA
+379 IGWYLGGKGADVLT
-392 REFGAFE
+392 GADN
-399 GTPLGKNQKPTEEK
+399 PKPPT
-413 PKAAKTSAAKP
+413 KTSAAKP

-434 PPTTTAAADASLKES
+434 TTLPAATTA
-449 AKTSPTKPQSQVIPS
+449 T
-464 STKPPTTPSATPAA
+464 
-478 ALSDKPF
+478 SDKPF
-485 EQQMSDLKAQAS
+485 EQQMVDLEKQAS

-524 SQVSIKPLPAQTDRV
+524 SQVNIKPLPAQTNGV
-539 STRINVGPAPAPA
+539 PAQVNVGPAPAPA

>member
-1 MADLAQIAQSGVDP
+1 MADLAQVAQSGVDP

-43 GALVPIGKKLDPETL
+43 GALVPISKKSDPETL
-58 VIVKSQSTSITSLQ
+58 SIVKSQSTSITSLQ

-85 NKVIFIQTQTV
+85 NKVIFIQTQTI

-114 ASLNNVTKAINTDSI
+114 NSLNNVTKAITNDSV
-129 LEQKRIKDEQ
+129 LEQNRIKKEN
-139 EEQRRAT
+139 EEERKAT

-153 RESLLERAI
+153 RESLLEKAI

-172 IAQKTQSILSRLS
+172 IAQKAQSILSRLS

-221 VLKALGIGAAT
+221 VLQALGIGAAT

-247 TRLSLKIGGW
+247 ARLSLKIGGW

-262 IGRFFGALGG
+262 VGRFFGALGN

-286 QKPPTV
+286 QKPPATTIVPPTTTPPGAKPPTV
-292 TPVAAATGS
+292 PPTAPKGGGPPAPKGGGGLGWLKGS
-301 ADDAARA
+301 GVLNAIF
-308 AASAGT
+308 GT
-314 KPAAAVA
+314 LEFGIRKSQGQTNLQA
-321 GAGANV
+321 GAGAGGSV
-327 ADDAAKASLKGGA
+327 AGSLSGAALGAKIGLLGGPVSWITSPLG
-340 GLFGKLLPGLATG
+340 GLI
-353 VNLTASVYRYSQGDV
+353 
-368 TGGTLSLISAI
+368 GGG
-379 PVIGWGGVGVDVA
+379 IGWYLGGKGADVLT
-392 REFGAFE
+392 GAD
-399 GTPLGKNQKPTEEK
+399 K
-413 PKAAKTSAAKP
+413 PKTPTKTSSAKP

-434 PPTTTAAADASLKES
+434 TTLPAAA
-449 AKTSPTKPQSQVIPS
+449 
-464 STKPPTTPSATPAA
+464 PAA

-485 EQQMSDLKAQAS
+485 EQQMSDLEKQAS

-524 SQVSIKPLPAQTDRV
+524 SSVNIKPLPAQTSGV
-539 STRINVGPAPAPA
+539 PAQVNVGPAPAPA

>member
-1 MADLAQIAQSGVDP
+1 MADLAQVAQSGVDP

-43 GALVPIGKKLDPETL
+43 GALVPISKKSDPETL
-58 VIVKSQSTSITSLQ
+58 AIVKSQSTSITSLQ

-85 NKVIFIQTQTV
+85 NRVIFIQTQTV

-114 ASLNNVTKAINTDSI
+114 TSLNNVAKAINADSVLEQNRI
-129 LEQKRIKDEQ
+129 KKENEEQKRV
-139 EEQRRAT
+139 T

-153 RESLLERAI
+153 RESLLEKAI

-172 IAQKTQSILSRLS
+172 IAEKTQSILSRLS

-206 LSEDNG
+206 ISEDNG

-239 FFAIAGTI
+239 FFAIAATI

-262 IGRFFGALGG
+262 VGRFFGALGG
-272 LLKGAGAALLGLGK
+272 LLKGAGNAIVSTAKAGWS
-286 QKPPTV
+286 
-292 TPVAAATGS
+292 AITG
-301 ADDAARA
+301 AGARA
-308 AASAGT
+308 AAPAVGAAAAQAA
-314 KPAAAVA
+314 PAASSVVKA
-321 GAGANV
+321 GASV
-327 ADDAAKASLKGGA
+327 ADDAAKAAAKTGGRFVPGLGAVISGGA
-340 GLFGKLLPGLATG
+340 ALYDFSRGDPLGGVLNTIGMIPGPVGWVGTLGRLGLEGTRIA
-353 VNLTASVYRYSQGDV
+353 
-368 TGGTLSLISAI
+368 GGT
-379 PVIGWGGVGVDVA
+379 DNKQQ
-392 REFGAFE
+392 
-399 GTPLGKNQKPTEEK
+399 TPAATP
-413 PKAAKTSAAKP
+413 PAAKTSPSKP

-434 PPTTTAAADASLKES
+434 PS
-449 AKTSPTKPQSQVIPS
+449 
-464 STKPPTTPSATPAA
+464 TTPAAATPAA
-478 ALSDKPF
+478 ASMSF
-485 EQQMSDLKAQAS
+485 NQQMVDLEKQAS

-518 QVSSQS
+518 QVSLQS
-524 SQVSIKPLPAQTDRV
+524 SQVNIKPLPAQTSAIPTQV
-539 STRINVGPAPAPA
+539 NVGPAPAPA

-560 GSSAQQRSG
+560 GSSTQQRSG

>member
-28 LFKRSQVS
+28 LFQRSRVS

-43 GALVPIGKKLDPETL
+43 GALVPVSRKSDPETL
-58 VIVKSQSTSITSLQ
+58 AIVKSQSSSITSVQ
-72 GQVNTL
+72 QQVNTL

-85 NKVIFIQTQTV
+85 NKVIFVQTQTV

-103 GSLRGEVTGFN
+103 GSLRGEVTVFN
-114 ASLNNVTKAINTDSI
+114 ASLNNVAKAINTDSI
-129 LEQKRIKDEQ
+129 LEQNRVKQEN

-146 ELGLRVG
+146 ELGLRAG
-153 RESLLERAI
+153 RESLLEKAI
-162 QSALIAPVQA
+162 QNALIAPVQA

-206 LSEDNG
+206 ISEDNG

-239 FFAIAGTI
+239 FLAIAGTI

-262 IGRFFGALGG
+262 VGRFFGALGN
-272 LLKGAGAALLGLGK
+272 LLKSAGSAIVSTAKAGVAAITGTGAKKPPVTVAAGAADD
-286 QKPPTV
+286 
-292 TPVAAATGS
+292 VARAVAP
-301 ADDAARA
+301 AARA
-308 AASAGT
+308 GAA
-314 KPAAAVA
+314 
-321 GAGANV
+321 V
-327 ADDAAKASLKGGA
+327 ADDAAKATAKTAGRFVPGLGTVISGGA
-340 GLFGKLLPGLATG
+340 ALYDFSRGDPLGGALNTIGMLPGPFGWAGTLGRLALEGTRI
-353 VNLTASVYRYSQGDV
+353 A
-368 TGGTLSLISAI
+368 GGTDNKSQTSPATSPAPTKSTPAAKAQS
-379 PVIGWGGVGVDVA
+379 PVI
-392 REFGAFE
+392 
-399 GTPLGKNQKPTEEK
+399 
-413 PKAAKTSAAKP
+413 
-424 QSQVIPSSTK
+424 
-434 PPTTTAAADASLKES
+434 PPS
-449 AKTSPTKPQSQVIPS
+449 AKTTPTPV
-464 STKPPTTPSATPAA
+464 PAA
-478 ALSDKPF
+478 TTAPSDKPF
-485 EQQMSDLKAQAS
+485 EQQMSDLKAQANA
-497 SIDFTQ
+497 IDFTKP
-503 APQYGEVN
+503 AEGGETN

-524 SQVSIKPLPAQTDRV
+524 SQVNIRPLPAQTNGV
-539 STRINVGPAPAPA
+539 PAQVNVGPAPAPA
-552 PNVIYRRV
+552 PNVIYRRI
-560 GSSAQQRSG
+560 GSSAQQQSSG
-569 AAPTGGPVNQV
+569 AAPTGGPVNEV

>member
-1 MADLAQIAQSGVDP
+1 MADLAQVAQSGVDP

-43 GALVPIGKKLDPETL
+43 GALVPISKKSDPETL
-58 VIVKSQSTSITSLQ
+58 SIVKSQSTSITSLQ

-85 NKVIFIQTQTV
+85 NKVIFIQTQTI

-114 ASLNNVTKAINTDSI
+114 NSLNNVTKAITNDSV
-129 LEQKRIKDEQ
+129 LEQNRIKQEN

-153 RESLLERAI
+153 RESLLEKAI

-172 IAQKTQSILSRLS
+172 IAQKAQSILSRLS

-206 LSEDNG
+206 ISEDNG

-247 TRLSLKIGGW
+247 ARLSLKIGGW

-262 IGRFFGALGG
+262 VGRFFGALGG
-272 LLKGAGAALLGLGK
+272 LLKGAGNAIVSTAKAGIAAITGTGAK
-286 QKPPTV
+286 AAAPAAAGAAAAAPATRAG
-292 TPVAAATGS
+292 VAAAASS
-301 ADDAARA
+301 ADDASKVAAKA
-308 AASAGT
+308 AAKTGGRFVPGVGSVISGAAALYDFSKGDILGGALNTIGIIPGPVGWVGTLGRLGLEGTRIAGGIDNKSQ
-314 KPAAAVA
+314 KPAATSS
-321 GAGANV
+321 
-327 ADDAAKASLKGGA
+327 AS
-340 GLFGKLLPGLATG
+340 
-353 VNLTASVYRYSQGDV
+353 
-368 TGGTLSLISAI
+368 
-379 PVIGWGGVGVDVA
+379 
-392 REFGAFE
+392 
-399 GTPLGKNQKPTEEK
+399 
-413 PKAAKTSAAKP
+413 AKTVPAKP
-424 QSQVIPSSTK
+424 QSQVIPPSTK
-434 PPTTTAAADASLKES
+434 PSTTS
-449 AKTSPTKPQSQVIPS
+449 A
-464 STKPPTTPSATPAA
+464 ATPAT
-478 ALSDKPF
+478 SMTF
-485 EQQMSDLKAQAS
+485 NQQMSDLEKQAS

-524 SQVSIKPLPAQTDRV
+524 SQVNIKPLPAQTSGV
-539 STRINVGPAPAPA
+539 PAQVNVGPAPAPA

>member
-1 MADLAQIAQSGVDP
+1 MADLAQVAQSGVDP

-28 LFKRSQVS
+28 LFKKSQVS

-43 GALVPIGKKLDPETL
+43 GALVPISKKSDPETL
-58 VIVKSQSTSITSLQ
+58 SIVKSQSTSITTVQS
-72 GQVNTL
+72 QVNTL

-85 NKVIFIQTQTV
+85 NKVIFIQTQTI

-103 GSLRGEVTGFN
+103 GSLRGEITGFN
-114 ASLNNVTKAINTDSI
+114 NSLNNVTKAITNDSI
-129 LEQKRIKDEQ
+129 LEQNRIKQEN

-146 ELGLRVG
+146 ELGLRAG

-172 IAQKTQSILSRLS
+172 IAEKTQSILSRLS

-239 FFAIAGTI
+239 FFAIAATI

-262 IGRFFGALGG
+262 VGRFFGALGS
-272 LLKGAGAALLGLGK
+272 LLKGAGASLFGLGK
-286 QKPPTV
+286 QKPPP
-292 TPVAAATGS
+292 TPVV
-301 ADDAARA
+301 
-308 AASAGT
+308 
-314 KPAAAVA
+314 PAAPAAPNA
-321 GAGANV
+321 GAGGRGLLSTASRLGRGLLRNIGGPFTQGTV
-327 ADDAAKASLKGGA
+327 GTALDIAMGEDPGRALAGAAGGVIAAAPSAAVGGLLGPVGSFA
-340 GLFGKLLPGLATG
+340 GGIAGYSVGSGFGKDIYDKFFGKPQTPAATS
-353 VNLTASVYRYSQGDV
+353 SV
-368 TGGTLSLISAI
+368 SA
-379 PVIGWGGVGVDVA
+379 
-392 REFGAFE
+392 
-399 GTPLGKNQKPTEEK
+399 KPS
-413 PKAAKTSAAKP
+413 PAKP
-424 QSQVIPSSTK
+424 QSPVIPSSTK
-434 PPTTTAAADASLKES
+434 PPTTSAA
-449 AKTSPTKPQSQVIPS
+449 
-464 STKPPTTPSATPAA
+464 TTPSTTSVAAPA
-478 ALSDKPF
+478 SDMSF
-485 EQQMSDLKAQAS
+485 NQQMVDLEKQAS

-518 QVSSQS
+518 QVSPQS
-524 SQVSIKPLPAQTDRV
+524 SQVNIKPLPAQTNRV
-539 STRINVGPAPAPA
+539 STQVNVGPAPAPA
-552 PNVIYRRV
+552 PNVVYKRIA
-560 GSSAQQRSG
+560 SSAQQRSG
-569 AAPTGGPVNQV
+569 AAPTGGSVNQV
-580 PSISASNPDNFYV
+580 PAISASNPDNFYV

>member
-43 GALVPIGKKLDPETL
+43 GALVPISKKSDPETL
-58 VIVKSQSTSITSLQ
+58 AIVKSQSTSITSLQ
-72 GQVNTL
+72 SQVNTL

-114 ASLNNVTKAINTDSI
+114 ASLNNVAKAINTDSI
-129 LEQKRIKDEQ
+129 LEQNRIKQEN

-146 ELGLRVG
+146 ELGLRAG
-153 RESLLERAI
+153 RESLLEKAI

-172 IAQKTQSILSRLS
+172 IAQKTQSILSRLA

-206 LSEDNG
+206 ISEDNG

-292 TPVAAATGS
+292 TPVAAAAGS

-308 AASAGT
+308 AAAAGA
-314 KPAAAVA
+314 KPAAAAA

-353 VNLTASVYRYSQGDV
+353 VNLTASAYRYSQGDV
-368 TGGTLSLISAI
+368 PGGTLSLISAI
-379 PVIGWGGVGVDVA
+379 PVIGWGAVGVDVA

-413 PKAAKTSAAKP
+413 PKASAKTSAAKP
-424 QSQVIPSSTK
+424 QSSVIPSSTK
-434 PPTTTAAADASLKES
+434 PPTTTA
-449 AKTSPTKPQSQVIPS
+449 
-464 STKPPTTPSATPAA
+464 TPAA
-478 ALSDKPF
+478 AVSDKPF
-485 EQQMSDLKAQAS
+485 EQQMSDLKAQANA
-497 SIDFTQ
+497 IDFTKP
-503 APQYGEVN
+503 AESGEVN

-518 QVSSQS
+518 QVSTQS
-524 SQVSIKPLPAQTDRV
+524 SQVNIKPLPAQTNGV
-539 STRINVGPAPAPA
+539 PAQVNVGPAPAPA

-560 GSSAQQRSG
+560 GSSAQQRSA

>member
-15 ISGSYLSAERRKA
+15 ISGSYLSAEKRKA
-28 LFKRSQVS
+28 LFKRSKVS

-43 GALVPIGKKLDPETL
+43 GALVPISKKSDPETL
-58 VIVKSQSTSITSLQ
+58 AIVKSQSSSITSVQ
-72 GQVNTL
+72 QQVNTL

-114 ASLNNVTKAINTDSI
+114 SSLNNVAKAINTDSV
-129 LEQKRIKDEQ
+129 LEQNRIKQEN

-146 ELGLRVG
+146 ELGLRAG
-153 RESLLERAI
+153 RESLLEKAI
-162 QSALIAPVQA
+162 QNALIAPVQA

-239 FFAIAGTI
+239 FLAIAGTI

-262 IGRFFGALGG
+262 IGRFFGALGA
-272 LLKGAGAALLGLGK
+272 LLKSAGSAIVSTAKAGAAVITGK
-286 QKPPTV
+286 GTKAPTPA
-292 TPVAAATGS
+292 TAAAGS
-301 ADDAARA
+301 ADDVARA
-308 AASAGT
+308 AA
-314 KPAAAVA
+314 PAARA
-321 GAGANV
+321 GAAV
-327 ADDAAKASLKGGA
+327 ADDAAKATAKTAGRFVPGLGTVISGGA
-340 GLFGKLLPGLATG
+340 ALYDFSRGDPLGGALNTIGMLPGPFGWAGTLGRLALEGTRI
-353 VNLTASVYRYSQGDV
+353 A
-368 TGGTLSLISAI
+368 GGTDNKPQTPSATS
-379 PVIGWGGVGVDVA
+379 P
-392 REFGAFE
+392 
-399 GTPLGKNQKPTEEK
+399 TPTKSTTT
-413 PKAAKTSAAKP
+413 AVKP
-424 QSQVIPSSTK
+424 QSPVIPSSTK
-434 PPTTTAAADASLKES
+434 PPTTTAA
-449 AKTSPTKPQSQVIPS
+449 
-464 STKPPTTPSATPAA
+464 PAA

-485 EQQMSDLKAQAS
+485 EQQMSDLKAQAN

-511 ITPEEGN
+511 ITPEDN
-518 QVSSQS
+518 RQVSSQS
-524 SQVSIKPLPAQTDRV
+524 TQVNIKPLPAQTERI
-539 STRINVGPAPAPA
+539 STQVNVGPAPAPA

-569 AAPTGGPVNQV
+569 AAPTGGPVNEV
-580 PSISASNPDNFYV
+580 PSILASNPDNFYV

>member
-1 MADLAQIAQSGVDP
+1 MADLAQVAQSGVDP
-15 ISGSYLSAERRKA
+15 ISGSYLSVERRKA
-28 LFKRSQVS
+28 LFKKSQVS

-43 GALVPIGKKLDPETL
+43 GALVPISKKSDPETL
-58 VIVKSQSTSITSLQ
+58 SIVKSQSTSITTVQS
-72 GQVNTL
+72 QVNTL

-85 NKVIFIQTQTV
+85 NKVIFIQTQTI

-103 GSLRGEVTGFN
+103 GSLRGEITGFN
-114 ASLNNVTKAINTDSI
+114 NSLNNVTKAITNDSI
-129 LEQKRIKDEQ
+129 LEQNRIKQEN
-139 EEQRRAT
+139 EEQRRAA
-146 ELGLRVG
+146 ELGLRAG

-172 IAQKTQSILSRLS
+172 IAEKTQSILSRLS

-239 FFAIAGTI
+239 FFAIATTI

-262 IGRFFGALGG
+262 VGRFFGALGS
-272 LLKGAGAALLGLGK
+272 LLKGAGSAIVSTAKAGLSAITGRGTK
-286 QKPPTV
+286 
-292 TPVAAATGS
+292 AAAP
-301 ADDAARA
+301 A
-308 AASAGT
+308 AASATKATAQAASSASPAVKAGAAVADDTAKAAAKTGGRFVPGVGSVISGAAALYDFSKGDILGGALNTIGMVPGPVGWVGT
-314 KPAAAVA
+314 LGRLGLEGTRIAGGIDNKSQKPAAT
-321 GAGANV
+321 
-327 ADDAAKASLKGGA
+327 S
-340 GLFGKLLPGLATG
+340 
-353 VNLTASVYRYSQGDV
+353 SV
-368 TGGTLSLISAI
+368 
-379 PVIGWGGVGVDVA
+379 P
-392 REFGAFE
+392 
-399 GTPLGKNQKPTEEK
+399 
-413 PKAAKTSAAKP
+413 AKTSPAKP
-424 QSQVIPSSTK
+424 QSPVIPSSTK
-434 PPTTTAAADASLKES
+434 PPTTSAA
-449 AKTSPTKPQSQVIPS
+449 
-464 STKPPTTPSATPAA
+464 TTPSTTSAPAPA
-478 ALSDKPF
+478 SDMSF
-485 EQQMSDLKAQAS
+485 NQQMVDLEKQAS

-518 QVSSQS
+518 QVSPQP
-524 SQVSIKPLPAQTDRV
+524 SQVNIKPLPAQTNRV
-539 STRINVGPAPAPA
+539 STQVNVGPAPAPA
-552 PNVIYRRV
+552 PNVVYKRIS
-560 GSSAQQRSG
+560 SSAQQRSG

-580 PSISASNPDNFYV
+580 PAISASNPDNFYV

>member
-1 MADLAQIAQSGVDP
+1 MADLAQIAQGGVDP

-43 GALVPIGKKLDPETL
+43 GALVPIGKKADSETL
-58 VIVKSQSTSITSLQ
+58 SIVKSQSTSITSLQ
-72 GQVNTL
+72 DRVNTL
-78 SSEVANL
+78 SSEVVNL
-85 NKVIFIQTQTV
+85 NKVIFIQTQTI

-114 ASLNNVTKAINTDSI
+114 ASLNNVTKAITNDSV
-129 LEQKRIKDEQ
+129 LEQNRIKQEN

-153 RESLLERAI
+153 RESLLEKAI

-172 IAQKTQSILSRLS
+172 IAQKAQSILIRLS

-206 LSEDNG
+206 ISEDNG

-239 FFAIAGTI
+239 FFAIATTI

-262 IGRFFGALGG
+262 VGRFFGALGS
-272 LLKGAGAALLGLGK
+272 LLKGAGSAIVSTAKAGIAAITGTGTK
-286 QKPPTV
+286 
-292 TPVAAATGS
+292 AAAP
-301 ADDAARA
+301 A
-308 AASAGT
+308 AASAT
-314 KPAAAVA
+314 KATAQAASSASPAVKA
-321 GAGANV
+321 GAAV
-327 ADDAAKASLKGGA
+327 ADDAAKA
-340 GLFGKLLPGLATG
+340 
-353 VNLTASVYRYSQGDV
+353 
-368 TGGTLSLISAI
+368 
-379 PVIGWGGVGVDVA
+379 
-392 REFGAFE
+392 
-399 GTPLGKNQKPTEEK
+399 
-413 PKAAKTSAAKP
+413 AAKTGGRFVPGLGTIISGGAALYDFSKGDILGGALNTIGMIPGPVGWVGTLGRLGLEGTRIADGIDNKSQTPAATSSVSAKPSPAKP
-424 QSQVIPSSTK
+424 QSPVIPSSTK
-434 PPTTTAAADASLKES
+434 PPTTSAA
-449 AKTSPTKPQSQVIPS
+449 
-464 STKPPTTPSATPAA
+464 TTPSTTSAPAPA
-478 ALSDKPF
+478 SDMSF
-485 EQQMSDLKAQAS
+485 NQQMVDLEKQAS

-518 QVSSQS
+518 QVSPQP
-524 SQVSIKPLPAQTDRV
+524 SQVNIKPLPAQTSGV
-539 STRINVGPAPAPA
+539 PAQVNVGPAPAPA